1 MKLIIGTRGS
11 KLALWQANRVKDLLQ
26 EKFPGIEFELKII
39 KTTGDLDQGTPLS
52 QMGGIG
58 LFTKQLEK
66 ALADKEIDLAV
77 HSFKD
82 MPSVVDERFEIAAVL
97 EREKVNDVFISKKYR
112 FDDLKDKNLIIGT
125 SSLRRISLL
134 KLNFPHI
141 KTENLR
147 GNVDTRLRK
156 LEEGMYDGIILA
168 YAGVKRLGLEDKIT
182 DIIPYDVIIPAVAQG
197 AVAVEI
203 RKDDLKVKEVVSAVN
218 HEETMLCVEQERD
231 FLRIVEGG
239 CRVPV
244 GAFARFEEGSFVIE
258 GFVGSVDGKKMV
270 KHKIILPEDGFEE
283 AGKNLAVYILE
294 NGGKEILKE
303 VEKR

>member
-134 KLNFPHI
+134 KSNFPHI

-244 GAFARFEEGSFVIE
+244 GAFARFEKGSFVIE
-258 GFVGSVDGKKMV
+258 GFVGSVDGKKTV

>member
-134 KLNFPHI
+134 KSNFPHI

-258 GFVGSVDGKKMV
+258 GFVGSVDGKKTV